1 MSPTKGRTLLNG
13 PTMRSDVS
21 SGELTRQSLSLAPMM
36 KISVLT
42 LVLLAASS
50 TVAFA
55 DSAPIERH
63 SGRVISVDRLRDVVV
78 VEEMGAWSPATE
90 QAAFTRHR
98 VHFTGLTEFKIF
110 VRTRGTGKSRGG
122 FGEIPLRIT
131 NVFAGDTV
139 TAECVRDGNR
149 LVALSIILAEP
160 F

>member
-1 MSPTKGRTLLNG
+1 MTKT
-13 PTMRSDVS
+13 SV
-21 SGELTRQSLSLAPMM
+21 LAVV
-36 KISVLT
+36 ISVLAV
-42 LVLLAASS
+42 VLLAASS

-55 DSAPIERH
+55 GSAPIERH
-63 SGRVISVDRLRDVVV
+63 SGRVISVDRLRDTIV

-90 QAAFTRHR
+90 QATITRNR

-110 VRTRGTGKSRGG
+110 VRTRGTAKSRGG